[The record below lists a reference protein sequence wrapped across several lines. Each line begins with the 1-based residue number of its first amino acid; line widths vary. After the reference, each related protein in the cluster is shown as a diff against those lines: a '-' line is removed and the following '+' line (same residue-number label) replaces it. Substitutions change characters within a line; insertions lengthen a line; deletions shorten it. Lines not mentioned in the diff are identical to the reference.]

1 MTEYKKMKVLVADD
15 DERLA
20 RPDLVDALKELGFQ
34 EIYEASDGSEA
45 YDMFLQKNPDII
57 LLDTEMPDSYG
68 YNICRRIRSQP
79 EGQRIK
85 IIGMSNTPT
94 REYSEKW
101 NAAGVDY
108 FADKVRFFDPDYY
121 GDPDFSLECIIQ
133 RVLRK

>member
-57 LLDTEMPDSYG
+57 
-68 YNICRRIRSQP
+68 Q
-79 EGQRIK
+79 Q
-85 IIGMSNTPT
+85 
-94 REYSEKW
+94 
-101 NAAGVDY
+101 
-108 FADKVRFFDPDYY
+108 
-121 GDPDFSLECIIQ
+121 
-133 RVLRK
+133 